1 MKLIKVK
8 FSGALLT
15 DLSKA
20 QNCLNHE
27 QLIMKLNVYGFTS
40 PALKL
45 IHNYL
50 SNRKQRIQVND
61 SNILWQDIL
70 FGVPHGSIMSPH

>member
-1 MKLIKVK
+1 
-8 FSGALLT
+8 
-15 DLSKA
+15 
-20 QNCLNHE
+20 
-27 QLIMKLNVYGFTS
+27 MKLNVYGFTS

-70 FGVPHGSIMSPH
+70 FGVPHGSVMSPH